1 MHQAMVAIILSE
13 IKLKFKNE
21 ENFCKNYLNIST
33 EEWEHW
39 KQGTGTLSQGVMQK
53 VKGLFSDYE
62 WMLVNKVGE
71 QAMFFPEKRHYVVQE
86 FRRLKTMIAKCWI
99 KLPPCHVELITQS
112 TTDAMEETINLKV
125 TMRYGEWGY
134 DDILNFAMPAQLAKQ
149 IEGTNKGLLEWVN
162 KDLIHVYVEN
172 NEENKE

>member
-21 ENFCKNYLNIST
+21 ENFYTHYLKISK
-33 EEWEHW
+33 EEWEDW
-39 KQGTGTLSQGVMQK
+39 KKGMGHLSQSVMQQ

-99 KLPPCHVELITQS
+99 KTPLCHVELITQAS
-112 TTDAMEETINLKV
+112 TQAMEEIVNLKV

-134 DDILNFAMPAQLAKQ
+134 DDVLNFTMPAQLSKK
-149 IEGTNKGLLEWVN
+149 IEGANKGLLEWVN

-172 NEENKE
+172 NEE